1 MFIIKR
7 RLLASSNNLDASRRS
22 DVVMGQ
28 TASMEDYLEAI
39 IMLSEGG
46 KAVSVTQI
54 SKALGVKKPSVTA
67 ALKRLSGNSLVSHER
82 YGNVELSAEGEKI
95 ARDVFQRHE
104 ALRHFLIEI
113 LDIDPG
119 VAADD
124 ACKME
129 HSVSSVTSER
139 LAKFVEFIL
148 TRPQGQPDWL
158 KFLNYYF
165 EHGKSPKECVTRG
178 SRRDK

>member
-1 MFIIKR
+1 M
-7 RLLASSNNLDASRRS
+7 
-22 DVVMGQ
+22 VTGQ

-39 IMLSEGG
+39 IMLREN
-46 KAVSVTQI
+46 KMAARVTQI

-67 ALKRLSGNSLVSHER
+67 ALKRLSEDGLVKHER
-82 YGNVELSAEGEKI
+82 YGNVELTAEGEKI
-95 ARDVFQRHE
+95 AEDVFRRHE
-104 ALRHFLIEI
+104 ALRHFLTKI
-113 LDIDPG
+113 LNIDPQ

-148 TRPQGQPDWL
+148 TRPRGQPEWL
-158 KFLNYYF
+158 KLLNYYF
-165 EHGKSPKECVTRG
+165 EHDELPKGFVPRCY
-178 SRRDK
+178 RREK